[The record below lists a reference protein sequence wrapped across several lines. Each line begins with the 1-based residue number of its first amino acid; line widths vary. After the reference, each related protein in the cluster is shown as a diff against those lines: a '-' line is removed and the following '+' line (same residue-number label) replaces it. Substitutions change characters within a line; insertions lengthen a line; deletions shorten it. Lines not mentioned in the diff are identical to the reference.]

1 MGGRFS
7 RKQAADGAPAG
18 NGVVIEAGLA
28 EALASQRNR
37 RDAAQ
42 RAADAVGNPDAA
54 ADATVRKLAADF
66 EAERRAFQES
76 RAAELSSLE
85 ADRLDDVKRQVA
97 LLHSKYDFV
106 RKEAAP
112 RCVAEEK
119 DVLDCYASK
128 SGAGVLQCAAV
139 VDAYTPRARAASR
152 TTSRGASPPRRRHR
166 PPSPAR
172 AVQAA
177 VIGLGLGDVVIDSA
191 SPTGERGVAAAAG
204 RAGSRSSAPRLSP
217 TGTSRA
223 PPPPAWG

>member
-1 MGGRFS
+1 MRSHRESSHSMGGRFS

-42 RAADAVGNPDAA
+42 RAADAVGSPDAA

-112 RCVAEEK
+112 RCVAEEQG
-119 DVLDCYASK
+119 VLDCYASK
-128 SGAGVLQCAAV
+128 SGAGVLECAAA
-139 VDAYTPRARAASR
+139 VDAYAAC
-152 TTSRGASPPRRRHR
+152 A
-166 PPSPAR
+166 
-172 AVQAA
+172 
-177 VIGLGLGDVVIDSA
+177 
-191 SPTGERGVAAAAG
+191 RGVADDLARSLAAAKG
-204 RAGSRSSAPRLSP
+204 D
-217 TGTSRA
+217 
-223 PPPPAWG
+223 

>member
-1 MGGRFS
+1 MRSHRESSHSMGGRFS
-7 RKQAADGAPAG
+7 RKQGADGAPAG

-37 RDAAQ
+37 RDAAR

-112 RCVAEEK
+112 RCVAEEQG
-119 DVLDCYASK
+119 VLDCYSSK
-128 SGAGVLQCAAV
+128 NGAGVLECAAA
-139 VDAYTPRARAASR
+139 VDAYAAC
-152 TTSRGASPPRRRHR
+152 A
-166 PPSPAR
+166 
-172 AVQAA
+172 
-177 VIGLGLGDVVIDSA
+177 
-191 SPTGERGVAAAAG
+191 RGVADDLARSLAAAKKD
-204 RAGSRSSAPRLSP
+204 
-217 TGTSRA
+217 
-223 PPPPAWG
+223 

>member
-7 RKQAADGAPAG
+7 RKQTADGSPAG
-18 NGVVIEAGLA
+18 ASGVVIEAGLA

-139 VDAYTPRARAASR
+139 VDAYAAC
-152 TTSRGASPPRRRHR
+152 A
-166 PPSPAR
+166 
-172 AVQAA
+172 
-177 VIGLGLGDVVIDSA
+177 
-191 SPTGERGVAAAAG
+191 RGVADDLARSLAAAK
-204 RAGSRSSAPRLSP
+204 GSD
-217 TGTSRA
+217 
-223 PPPPAWG
+223 

>member
-1 MGGRFS
+1 VRSHSASIHSLSNKMGGRFS

-128 SGAGVLQCAAV
+128 SGAGV
-139 VDAYTPRARAASR
+139 DAYAAC
-152 TTSRGASPPRRRHR
+152 A
-166 PPSPAR
+166 
-172 AVQAA
+172 
-177 VIGLGLGDVVIDSA
+177 
-191 SPTGERGVAAAAG
+191 RGVADDLARSLAAAKKD
-204 RAGSRSSAPRLSP
+204 
-217 TGTSRA
+217 
-223 PPPPAWG
+223 